1 MLISNILS
9 KGIDVLLIGF
19 SIYLFLAYF
28 SIFFTRK
35 KKKMALIIGLAIF
48 SVTDIILDL
57 PPYLHVALTIVDTL
71 IAVMMIYEGKLWR
84 KCIFAIS
91 FDVIWML
98 IETFSGYVLL
108 IYFGQFEV
116 LQMLAEFGSF
126 VSKLVFLF
134 VIIALKRVFTDDEI
148 KDLPASYSIML
159 VLIPTGSIY
168 IMNNIFMLCHR
179 VDSMH
184 ANLNSAV
191 VAVILLGMNILIFY
205 IYIRLADDLR
215 LKRMTV
221 IYEQQLDLCERHQ
234 QEREMS
240 MLQIRDVKHN
250 MKNNLVSILAYAEK
264 GENDKIISFVNEIM
278 DDGGLKIS
286 PVTNSGNIVIDSLI
300 GYWYVVAQEAGIDF
314 TADICIP
321 MKMPFKGADIC
332 LILGN
337 LLENS
342 VEAAQKA
349 DIKKYIRIK
358 MKYDKNNLLLF
369 VENSY
374 NGCLSKTKDKK
385 LRTTKS
391 DAQNHGVGLSSVYRA
406 AARYH
411 GTVSIEDTVPNKF
424 LARAVLYGGQE

>member
-1 MLISNILS
+1 MLINNILS

-91 FDVIWML
+91 FDAIWML

-168 IMNNIFMLCHR
+168 IMNNIFMLCHS

-234 QEREMS
+234 QERE
-240 MLQIRDVKHN
+240 
-250 MKNNLVSILAYAEK
+250 
-264 GENDKIISFVNEIM
+264 
-278 DDGGLKIS
+278 
-286 PVTNSGNIVIDSLI
+286 I
-300 GYWYVVAQEAGIDF
+300 G
-314 TADICIP
+314 
-321 MKMPFKGADIC
+321 
-332 LILGN
+332 
-337 LLENS
+337 
-342 VEAAQKA
+342 
-349 DIKKYIRIK
+349 
-358 MKYDKNNLLLF
+358 
-369 VENSY
+369 
-374 NGCLSKTKDKK
+374 
-385 LRTTKS
+385 
-391 DAQNHGVGLSSVYRA
+391 RA
-406 AARYH
+406 H
-411 GTVSIEDTVPNKF
+411 V
-424 LARAVLYGGQE
+424 